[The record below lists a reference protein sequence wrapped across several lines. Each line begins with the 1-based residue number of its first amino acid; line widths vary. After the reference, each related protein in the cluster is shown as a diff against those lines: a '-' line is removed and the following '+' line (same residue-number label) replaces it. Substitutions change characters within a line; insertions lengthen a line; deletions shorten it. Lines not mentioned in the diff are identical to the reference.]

1 MIIAN
6 FYIMRITVAP
16 TETDTIL
23 IIDSNTVLA
32 FPFSMKLFKSIT
44 RWNTK
49 IVQRNRSI
57 KHTELSEGNS
67 LHFSWQFLREFAS
80 EYLFRFLAFER
91 PYHCV

>member
-1 MIIAN
+1 MIIDN

-32 FPFSMKLFKSIT
+32 FPFPMKLFKSIT

-49 IVQRNRSI
+49 IVQRNRS
-57 KHTELSEGNS
+57 
-67 LHFSWQFLREFAS
+67 
-80 EYLFRFLAFER
+80 
-91 PYHCV
+91 V